1 MKNLEPLLKETEDK
15 FYFVKDNEVKK
26 DDKNISPIPIKP
38 AAISHFGFILEKLN
52 FSFKKLIPSPPV

>member
-26 DDKNISPIPIKP
+26 DDKN
-38 AAISHFGFILEKLN
+38 
-52 FSFKKLIPSPPV
+52 KKT

>member
-26 DDKNISPIPIKP
+26 DDKNKKTEIIVTSVIGVI
-38 AAISHFGFILEKLN
+38 IL
-52 FSFKKLIPSPPV
+52 FM